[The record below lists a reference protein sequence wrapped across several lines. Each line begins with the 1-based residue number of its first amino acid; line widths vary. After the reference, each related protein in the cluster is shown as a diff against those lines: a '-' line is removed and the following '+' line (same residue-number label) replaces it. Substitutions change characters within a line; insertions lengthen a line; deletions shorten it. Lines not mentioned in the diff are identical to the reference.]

1 MITHLGFSHISG
13 FFASFCIGQIKATTS
28 IKVNGAS
35 CIFQVPRNEKGWKTW
50 FDKDAPEEEQIPD
63 GYNQSLDTFRKLL
76 LIRYTHMILWHL
88 RMPAPVF
95 FLSSDFFNFWIFYT
109 LWDKTKEN

>member
-1 MITHLGFSHISG
+1 M
-13 FFASFCIGQIKATTS
+13 
-28 IKVNGAS
+28 
-35 CIFQVPRNEKGWKTW
+35 PRNEKGWKTW

-88 RMPAPVF
+88 MI
-95 FLSSDFFNFWIFYT
+95 LNDFIFIEDELCVKVVKGYV
-109 LWDKTKEN
+109 LKSYS